1 VIGRAPAAAVALVC
15 AITWGC
21 GGMQQRTE
29 TLTDAIQTYNDGVR
43 WQRYSAA
50 ATKLM
55 PAERDA
61 FLDERDQ
68 LSADLRITDYDIIR
82 VSADK
87 DASRATVQIKYT
99 WFLDSVGTV
108 HETNALQDW
117 ERHGKVWIMA
127 AERRLRGEEM
137 PGLPEPAPEAETDSD
152 SPAPPDASPDA
163 SPDGPAPA
171 PGADLK

>member
-1 VIGRAPAAAVALVC
+1 VRLLPLACIAAA
-15 AITWGC
+15 TWGC

-29 TLTDAIQTYNDGVR
+29 TLTDAIQTYNEGVR
-43 WQRYSAA
+43 WGRYSAA

-68 LSADLRITDYDIIR
+68 LSADLRITDYDVIR
-82 VSADK
+82 VSAAGDP
-87 DASRATVQIKYT
+87 SRATVQIKYT

-108 HETNALQDW
+108 HETSSLQDW

-127 AERRLRGEEM
+127 AEHRLRGEAM
-137 PGLPEPAPEAETDSD
+137 PGLPEPAPESDSD
-152 SPAPPDASPDA
+152 PRAAPAHSEADPP
-163 SPDGPAPA
+163 PDGPAPA